1 MNERI
6 LGIDNC
12 VSQSSAERCMALD
25 WNVWEEEQSGSENE
39 QKREKKKNNSL
50 IPPRT
55 KIINRNKKRKETK
68 ATYKIF

>member
-39 QKREKKKNNSL
+39 QKREKKK
-50 IPPRT
+50 
-55 KIINRNKKRKETK
+55 K
-68 ATYKIF
+68 